1 MSLQGLYGPSGLP
14 QTTSIIGRDFNI
26 PDVNGGAGGEVPFAD
41 MVKGLVQQTDQQ
53 QQIAEL
59 GVEQLVTGET
69 DSIHDVV
76 LATSKADLAFRLMME
91 IRNRLIAS
99 YQEVMR
105 MQI

>member
-1 MSLQGLYGPSGLP
+1 MSLQALYGPNGLP
-14 QTTSIIGRDFNI
+14 QINSPIVKEAKGSQT
-26 PDVNGGAGGEVPFAD
+26 EMPFAD
-41 MVKGLVQQTDQQ
+41 MIKGLVQQTDDQQ
-53 QQIAEL
+53 QMASSEVQK
-59 GVEQLVTGET
+59 LVTGET

-76 LATSKADLAFRLMME
+76 LTTSRADLAFRLMME

>member
-1 MSLQGLYGPSGLP
+1 
-14 QTTSIIGRDFNI
+14 
-26 PDVNGGAGGEVPFAD
+26 

-53 QQIAEL
+53 QQVAEL

>member
-1 MSLQGLYGPSGLP
+1 MSLQALYGPNGLP
-14 QTTSIIGRDFNI
+14 QTQSISGGELLTRD
-26 PDVNGGAGGEVPFAD
+26 VKSGAGSDVPFAD
-41 MVKGLVQQTDQQ
+41 MVKGFVQQ
-53 QQIAEL
+53 QQVAEL

>member
-1 MSLQGLYGPSGLP
+1 MSLQSLYGPSGLP
-14 QTTSIIGRDFNI
+14 QASPAGLRDSRETRS
-26 PDVNGGAGGEVPFAD
+26 DVPFAD
-41 MVKGLVQQTDQQ
+41 LVKGLVKETDQQ
-53 QQIAEL
+53 QQQAAA
-59 GVEQLVTGET
+59 GVEKLVTGET

-76 LATSKADLAFRLMME
+76 LTTSRADLAFRLMME